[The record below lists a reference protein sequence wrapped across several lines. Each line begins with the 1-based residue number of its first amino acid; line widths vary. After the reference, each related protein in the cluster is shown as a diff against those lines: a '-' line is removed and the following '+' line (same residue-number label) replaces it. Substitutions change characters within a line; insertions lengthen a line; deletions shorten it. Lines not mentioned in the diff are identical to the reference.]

1 MARPVS
7 RWVMMTASS
16 LLRLRSAWLSATN
29 FVAEMGR
36 GSVAASRVAHGLN
49 RSYGGWTPP
58 ARRWPWHCRFNSP
71 ELAKPMPTPVTSI
84 FPATISDFL
93 TLNARTTASPRQP
106 SSAAPRDPN
115 RCDVRQGL
123 GEVTVCCARDSD
135 AL

>member
-16 LLRLRSAWLSATN
+16 LLRLRSDWLSATN

-71 ELAKPMPTPVTSI
+71 ELEKPMPTLVTSI

-93 TLNARTTASPRQP
+93 ALNAHLRFAETTVVSG
-106 SSAAPRDPN
+106 APRPKQ
-115 RCDVRQGL
+115 VRRAAG
-123 GEVTVCCARDSD
+123 TW
-135 AL
+135 